1 MSENIIE
8 IIGLTY
14 KNIFNDFS
22 LGIEENKFITIAGPN
37 NCGKTTLLRML
48 DNQIEINNTFT
59 LYDIKLE
66 DYKLTDLYQIMKII
80 IPGEINYVKNTLEE
94 ELNYYLDQMNLSKEE
109 KTSRY
114 KKVIKELKLSKY
126 QSIKLDTLS
135 IKETIKVQLAL
146 AFIYKPS
153 IIFLDDISVYFDKKE
168 IVSIIEVLKQYQ
180 QDKTTI
186 VLITSSLETA
196 LLSDYLYVINESKI
210 MIEGN
215 PIEIVEKD
223 NIMNKA
229 GLNVPFMIDLSVKL
243 RDYELVNCIEQDKDR
258 MVDLLWK

>member
-94 ELNYYLDQMNLSKEE
+94 ELNYYLDQMNLSKED

-126 QSIKLDTLS
+126 QSVKLDTLS

-146 AFIYKPS
+146 ALIYKPS
-153 IIFLDDISVYFDKKE
+153 IVFIDDISVYFDKKE
-168 IVSIIEVLKQYQ
+168 ITSIIEILKQYQ
-180 QDKTTI
+180 QENTTI
-186 VLITSSLETA
+186 VLITSSLEIA

-215 PIEIVEKD
+215 PIEIIEKD

-229 GLNVPFMIDLSVKL
+229 GLNLPFMIDLSVKL